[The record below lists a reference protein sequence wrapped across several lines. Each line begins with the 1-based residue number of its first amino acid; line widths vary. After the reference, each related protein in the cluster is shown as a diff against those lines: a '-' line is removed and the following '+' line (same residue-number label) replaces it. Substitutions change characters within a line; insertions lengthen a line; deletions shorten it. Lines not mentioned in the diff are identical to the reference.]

1 MSVAPVAGQL
11 TLVEEKVTKG
21 RSEWTNAWRRFR
33 GNKAAIVGLI
43 MVIGLIF
50 VAIFA
55 PVLAPYDYTY
65 SYTGMSKVGPTLQHP
80 MGFDH
85 IGRDLL
91 SRIIWGTRYALIVA
105 ITATFVAVT
114 IGVLIGAAAGY
125 FGGWTDTVLS
135 RLTDTLMAFP
145 VLALL
150 IVLSAVLGPSLTTTI
165 VIIGVTSWARY
176 CRVVRADVLAL
187 RQSDFVTAAR
197 AVGSTPWRIILSHM
211 LPNVL
216 TPIIVLASLAI
227 GGVIILES
235 SLSFLGLGLVRPTP
249 SWGLTIADGNSYI
262 RYAPHI
268 TAFPGIMIFVTV
280 LAFNLLGDGLRDALD
295 PKQRT

>member
-1 MSVAPVAGQL
+1 MSVAPVAGKITL
-11 TLVEEKVTKG
+11 TEPKVQKG
-21 RSEWTNAWRRFR
+21 RSEWANAWRRFR
-33 GNKAAIVGLI
+33 GNKAAVAGLI
-43 MVIGLIF
+43 MVVFLVII
-50 VAIFA
+50 AIFA
-55 PVLAPYDYTY
+55 PMIAPYDYAY
-65 SYTGMSKVGPTLQHP
+65 SFPGMTKMGPEPGHP

-85 IGRDLL
+85 IGRDLF
-91 SRIIWGTRYALIVA
+91 SRVVWGTRYAIAVALSATIVS
-105 ITATFVAVT
+105 VT

-165 VIIGVTSWARY
+165 VIIGITSWARY
-176 CRVVRADVLAL
+176 CRVVRADVMAL

-197 AVGSTPWRIILSHM
+197 AIGSKPWRIILSHM
-211 LPNVL
+211 VPNVL
-216 TPIIVLASLAI
+216 TPVIVLASLAV

-235 SLSFLGLGLVRPTP
+235 SLSFLGLGLQRPTP
-249 SWGLTIADGNSYI
+249 SWGLTIADGNPYI
-262 RYAPHI
+262 RAAPHI
-268 TAFPGIMIFVTV
+268 TAFPGVMIIITV

-295 PKQRT
+295 PKQKT